1 MEKKYIQFL
10 VVFLLG
16 GGIGAMAIYLVTNAS
31 GLEEAEQPVVQKV
44 FEKKVVNDTVYLTRE
59 KRAKDHE
66 EEHEEIEVQVEPRD
80 TLDDV
85 IDSLVLREDTN
96 NVSDDLIVS
105 ERMASSIKVKLR
117 KYQEEDSVDVA
128 EIFNV
133 KSEHYNAEMN
143 VQFWTSPLQL
153 TGYEL
158 SRNTLKLFGFDPRQ
172 AVLLQAKE
180 GNRLQLV
187 IDTMSFELRKTD
199 KFISLEL

>member
-1 MEKKYIQFL
+1 MEKKYIHFLIVFL
-10 VVFLLG
+10 VG
-16 GGIGAMAIYLVTNAS
+16 GGVGALAIFLVMESATPEKNAQQ
-31 GLEEAEQPVVQKV
+31 LVKTIYQP
-44 FEKKVVNDTVYLTRE
+44 KVVRDTVYLMPKENPSIE
-59 KRAKDHE
+59 KQVE
-66 EEHEEIEVQVEPRD
+66 EEPVEEPKEKD
-80 TLDDV
+80 TLEVV
-85 IDSLVLREDTN
+85 IDSLVLTEDTN

-105 ERMASSIKVKLR
+105 ERMNSSVKVKLR
-117 KYQEEDSVDVA
+117 KYQETDSVDVE

-133 KSEHYNAEMN
+133 KSEHYNSEIT

-180 GNRLQLV
+180 GDRMQLV

>member
-10 VVFLLG
+10 TVFL
-16 GGIGAMAIYLVTNAS
+16 IGSGVGALVIYFAMKAS
-31 GLEEAEQPVVQKV
+31 GPEEETQQLVKTVYQPKV
-44 FEKKVVNDTVYLTRE
+44 IRDTVYLT
-59 KRAKDHE
+59 KK
-66 EEHEEIEVQVEPRD
+66 EEHTVQKQQDEDVEENADQKD
-80 TLDDV
+80 TLDLV
-85 IDSLVLREDTN
+85 IDSLVLTEDTN

-105 ERMASSIKVKLR
+105 ERMNSSIKVKLR
-117 KYQEEDSVDVA
+117 KYQETDSVDVE

-133 KSEHYNAEMN
+133 KSEHYNSEIT

-180 GNRLQLV
+180 GDRMQLV

>member
-31 GLEEAEQPVVQKV
+31 GLDEAEQPVVQKV
-44 FEKKVVNDTVYLTRE
+44 FEKKVVKDTVYLPRK
-59 KRAKDHE
+59 KRAEDHE

>member
-10 VVFLLG
+10 IVFLLG
-16 GGIGAMAIYLVTNAS
+16 SGIGALVIYLATGSVNQ
-31 GLEEAEQPVVQKV
+31 EEETQKLV
-44 FEKKVVNDTVYLTRE
+44 KTVYKPKVVRDTVYLSKKE
-59 KRAKDHE
+59 KSSSQNEDETYPKVME
-66 EEHEEIEVQVEPRD
+66 ERD
-80 TLDDV
+80 TLDTV
-85 IDSLVLREDTN
+85 IDSLVLWEDTN

-105 ERMASSIKVKLR
+105 EQMSSSVKVKLR
-117 KYQEEDSVDVA
+117 KFQESDSVDV
-128 EIFNV
+128 EDIFNV
-133 KSEHYNAEMN
+133 KSEHYASEMT

>member
-31 GLEEAEQPVVQKV
+31 GLDEAGQPVVQKV
-44 FEKKVVNDTVYLTRE
+44 FEKKVVKDTVYLPRK
-59 KRAKDHE
+59 KRADYHE

>member
-10 VVFLLG
+10 IVFLLG
-16 GGIGAMAIYLVTNAS
+16 SGIGALVIYLATGSVNQ
-31 GLEEAEQPVVQKV
+31 EEETQKLV
-44 FEKKVVNDTVYLTRE
+44 KTVYKPKVVRDTVYLSKKE
-59 KRAKDHE
+59 KSSSQDEDETYPEVLE
-66 EEHEEIEVQVEPRD
+66 ERD
-80 TLDDV
+80 TLDTV
-85 IDSLVLREDTN
+85 IDSLVLWEDTN

-105 ERMASSIKVKLR
+105 EQMSSSVKVKLR
-117 KYQEEDSVDVA
+117 KFQESDSVDV
-128 EIFNV
+128 EDIFNV
-133 KSEHYNAEMN
+133 KSEHYASEMT